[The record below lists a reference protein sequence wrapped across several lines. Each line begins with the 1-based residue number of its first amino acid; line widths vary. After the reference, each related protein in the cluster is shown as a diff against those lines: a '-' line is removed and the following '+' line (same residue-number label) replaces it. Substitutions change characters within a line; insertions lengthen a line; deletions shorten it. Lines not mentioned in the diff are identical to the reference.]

1 MPAPIENRTDQDRFD
16 PSLQPLLRSLALELI
31 IYAPLVILYFLLVL
45 RLAGD
50 YLADLYQQNTT
61 FYALV
66 ALTAIVLQGV
76 LLERLTTWLLHR
88 FGLRK

>member
-1 MPAPIENRTDQDRFD
+1 MPAPVEPNNGQDRLD
-16 PSLQPLLRSLALELI
+16 PSLRPLLRSLALELV
-31 IYAPLVILYFLLVL
+31 IYAPLVVIYFLLVL

-50 YLADLYQQNTT
+50 YLADLYQQDTVL
-61 FYALV
+61 YSIV
-66 ALTAIVLQGV
+66 ALAAIVAQGV

>member
-1 MPAPIENRTDQDRFD
+1 MPAPIEHSDEQDRSD

-31 IYAPLVILYFLLVL
+31 IYAPLVIIYFLLVL
-45 RLAGD
+45 RFAGE
-50 YLADLYQQNTT
+50 YLAQLYQENTT
-61 FYALV
+61 LYAIV
-66 ALTAIVLQGV
+66 ALAAIVAQGV